1 MEAFSDV
8 VDKLRN
14 QLYKP
19 QIEALNQL
27 QTRQLYEPK
36 IEILLKNDELNI
48 KDQEIIEVFGYIVRK
63 KVKLEKEIKF
73 MIKFLDYFRFFKEL
87 RTSISYDLYID
98 TLKKMQFE
106 IVEQN
111 QFICSKSKIKKKN
124 KQQNNFYIVIEGEVM
139 EFQQLNAEQDSSN
152 ASIKCQE
159 IQNNLKQKMDFQNNS
174 ENQVFLERNST
185 QNILNTSQDSLY
197 EQNSNRSSRQS
208 SRMNSPSNA
217 VQNSVNR
224 LTQLDQSIKQSF
236 QQFTPKA
243 AKKKDS
249 IAFLDQTLIEEE
261 MAFIRNVNL
270 CLESFKSIGKINQNS
285 KKFLKVADK
294 AINLLKIKNN
304 LLVKPSQLSNF
315 SISRQDSRNTPQLF
329 SKISSQISS
338 KYDVL
343 DDASPFSPYSTD
355 YRNINQDKEIQMIFQ
370 IAQHFKEMKLRKIL
384 KQGEIFGEFDDGNLN
399 LVEQGYMSKK
409 KCCLVSLSSSV
420 YNDIIEKH
428 QIQSVEN
435 KIRFLQQ
442 FVFFKSYSK
451 QKMKNYLKYFESATY
466 YRNNIL
472 YQELDPSSFIYFIT
486 SGEIEFSR
494 LFKLENQNQSK
505 DNEKMVP
512 LTNLNAQDF
521 DLTFNP
527 FEKQEREIYKLNQG
541 KQNKERSQLIKRIN
555 SFILGPN
562 QYFGE
567 KEVLANSFRISQAKV
582 LSVKLEVIQLPCYI
596 YYEQFYDQ
604 DIHEACLQESHLKE
618 IEEINIYNQIQ
629 SRQPYQNIVEKLEND
644 YLKDFIKNNQKD
656 VTKKIDLLVSN
667 LPPQLP
673 IELLKNKKI
682 SEVANYKDTYLHKKK
697 FDEMVQQQQLESSIK
712 QMQEN
717 RQSKIKFLK
726 KFVEQKSKLK
736 TPVQNLPFY
745 DQIQEYVESS
755 NIKSKQNQPFK
766 QNVDIKIQKM
776 LKFCSNKNLQ
786 NPINFMS
793 KQNSF
798 QFNSNQHMGG
808 NQLLKQ
814 TQTKIF
820 TEQSYFVQRKPSKER
835 FFSTKIEFEYAN
847 FQADKQNK
855 KRVLS
860 AVPAPMTISTLSL
873 NRKQKF
879 KQQQLSNQFEQNQ
892 NLKRNIIQIPLI
904 QSVKKVLKRNSFQS
918 ETPHSLD
925 TAVTFRTKNISNGS
939 QYSYLQSEFAYQAVN
954 DSIKEDYSLEV
965 NNLHNQVIQ
974 NQINQQQSKSRRK
987 TVQSII

>member
-1 MEAFSDV
+1 
-8 VDKLRN
+8 
-14 QLYKP
+14 
-19 QIEALNQL
+19 
-27 QTRQLYEPK
+27 
-36 IEILLKNDELNI
+36 
-48 KDQEIIEVFGYIVRK
+48 
-63 KVKLEKEIKF
+63 
-73 MIKFLDYFRFFKEL
+73 
-87 RTSISYDLYID
+87 
-98 TLKKMQFE
+98 MQFE

-111 QFICSKSKIKKKN
+111 QFICSKSKLKKKN

-139 EFQQLNAEQDSSN
+139 EFQQLNFEQDSSDMSN
-152 ASIKCQE
+152 KCQE
-159 IQNNLKQKMDFQNNS
+159 IQNSTQLKLDYQNS
-174 ENQVFLERNST
+174 SINQVFVERNSSY
-185 QNILNTSQDSLY
+185 NVLNTSQDSLY
-197 EQNSNRSSRQS
+197 EQKSNRSSKKS
-208 SRMNSPSNA
+208 SKVNSPSNL
-217 VQNSVNR
+217 VQSSVQR
-224 LTQLDQSIKQSF
+224 LNQLDQSIKQAFS
-236 QQFTPKA
+236 QFTPKA

-249 IAFLDQTLIEEE
+249 IACLDQNLIEED
-261 MAFIRNVNL
+261 MAFIRNINL
-270 CLESFKSIGKINQNS
+270 CLENFKSIGKINQNS

-294 AINLLKIKNN
+294 AINILKLKNS
-304 LLVKPSQLSNF
+304 LLVRPSQLSSF
-315 SISRQDSRNTPQLF
+315 SISRQDSRNTPQLI
-329 SKISSQISS
+329 SKMSSQHSS

-343 DDASPFSPYSTD
+343 EDASPYSPYSTD
-355 YRNINQDKEIQMIFQ
+355 YRNTNQDKEVQMIFQ
-370 IAQHFKEMKLRKIL
+370 IAQHFKDMKLRKIL

-409 KCCLVSLSSSV
+409 KSCLVYLSSSV

-428 QIQSVEN
+428 QTQSVEN
-435 KIRFLQQ
+435 KIKFLQQ

-505 DNEKMVP
+505 DSEKMVP

-567 KEVLANSFRISQAKV
+567 KE
-582 LSVKLEVIQLPCYI
+582 I

-604 DIHEACLQESHLKE
+604 DIHEACVQESHLKE

-629 SRQPYQNIVEKLEND
+629 SRQPYQNIVEKLESD

-673 IELLKNKKI
+673 IELLKNKKV
-682 SEVANYKDTYLHKKK
+682 SEVANYKDTYLDKKK
-697 FDEMVQQQQLESSIK
+697 FDEMIQQQQLESSIK
-712 QMQEN
+712 QMREN

-736 TPVQNLPFY
+736 TPSQNLPFY
-745 DQIQEYVESS
+745 DQIQEYVESTD
-755 NIKSKQNQPFK
+755 IQSKQNQIFK
-766 QNVDIKIQKM
+766 QSMDTKMQKM
-776 LKFCSNKNLQ
+776 LKFCSDKNQ
-786 NPINFMS
+786 QSPQNFMS

-798 QFNSNQHMGG
+798 QMVNNQQQSD
-808 NQLLKQ
+808 NQQSKQ
-814 TQTKIF
+814 FQKQII
-820 TEQSYFVQRKPSKER
+820 TEQSYFAQRKPSKDR
-835 FFSTKIEFEYAN
+835 FFSSKIEFEFAN
-847 FQADKQNK
+847 LQANKQYK

-873 NRKQKF
+873 NRKYKF
-879 KQQQLSNQFEQNQ
+879 KQQQQSSSFEQNQ
-892 NLKRNIIQIPLI
+892 NLKRTNIQIPLI
-904 QSVKKVLKRNSFQS
+904 QSVKQILQRNSFQS
-918 ETPHSLD
+918 DTPHSLD
-925 TAVTFRTKNISNGS
+925 TAATFRTKNNSNGS
-939 QYSYLQSEFAYQAVN
+939 QYSYLQSGFVYQTVN
-954 DSIKEDYSLEV
+954 DSIKEDNSSET
-965 NNLHNQVIQ
+965 NNFHNQIIQ
-974 NQINQQQSKSRRK
+974 NQINNQQTNGRRK
-987 TVQSII
+987 TTQSII